1 MSNASA
7 IAAVTATLQAI
18 LGKEITADANLND
31 TTVTA
36 LPLDKARG
44 TTTSN
49 QVNLFLYQV
58 LPNAAWRNMD
68 MPKTVRPG
76 ESGMSPLALDLRY
89 LITAFGR
96 ENDTSQPFDHHLLGK
111 AMSVLYDHA
120 LLGPEEIQ
128 TAFPGSG
135 LESQPDR
142 VRITLQPLSLEDIS
156 KLWMGFATQYRVSVG
171 YDVSVTLIDSTQPV
185 KAPLPVLGR
194 AAQDKGWTSQASLT
208 PSIPTLLSVTPQNQQ
223 PSGRLGETL
232 TITGVNLDDTNIGV
246 QFNHPL
252 WAAPVE
258 VAPNAGGSSSQLTVQ
273 IPNAPAVWPAGFYT
287 VAVLVQRP
295 GETFRRTTNQL
306 AFSLAPT
313 VTVTPAS
320 APAGSITYTAA
331 CSPQIWVG
339 QIASLLLGDMEIPA
353 DAFTAQT
360 ATLTFTASNV
370 AAGSYYFRLRVDGV
384 DSLLVNR
391 SVTPPAFD
399 STQQVTVTAAQQ
411 GTPT

>member
-1 MSNASA
+1 MSNANA

-18 LGKEITADANLND
+18 LGTEITADPDLND

-44 TTTSN
+44 TITTN
-49 QVNLFLYQV
+49 QLNLFLYQV

-68 MPKTVRPG
+68 NPKGVRPG
-76 ESGMSPLALDLRY
+76 ETGMPSLALDLHY

-120 LLGPEEIQ
+120 LLGPSEIS

-135 LESQPDR
+135 LESQADR
-142 VRITLQPLSLEDIS
+142 VRITWQPLSVEDIS

-185 KAPLPVLGR
+185 KTPLPVLTRGP
-194 AAQDKGWTSQASLT
+194 QDRGPVSVASIV
-208 PSIPTLLSVTPQNQQ
+208 PPIPTLYSAIPPNQQ
-223 PSGRLGETL
+223 PSARLGDTL
-232 TITGVNLDDTNIGV
+232 TLTGVNLDGTNIGV
-246 QFNHPL
+246 SFNNPL
-252 WAAPVE
+252 WAAAVE
-258 VAPNAGGSSSQLTVQ
+258 VAPNPGGSTSQLSVQ
-273 IPNAPAVWPAGFYT
+273 IPSKPSVWPAGFYT

-306 AFSLAPT
+306 ALSQAPT
-313 VTVTPAS
+313 VTIAPAS
-320 APAGSITYTAA
+320 APAGNVTYTAT
-331 CSPQIWVG
+331 CSPQVFPG
-339 QIASLLLGDMEIPA
+339 QDASLLLGSLEIPA
-353 DAFTAQT
+353 QSFAAQT
-360 ATLTFTASNV
+360 ATLTFAASNL
-370 AAGSYYFRLRVDGV
+370 ASGSYFFRLRIDGV

-391 SVTPPAFD
+391 AVSPPVFD
-399 STQQVTVTAAQQ
+399 PTQQVTVT
-411 GTPT
+411 

>member
-1 MSNASA
+1 MSNPNA

-18 LGKEITADANLND
+18 LGTEITADPDLND

-44 TTTSN
+44 NNTAN
-49 QVNLFLYQV
+49 QLNLFLYQV

-68 MPKTVRPG
+68 MPTTVRPG
-76 ESGMSPLALDLRY
+76 ETGMSPLALDLHY

-128 TAFPGSG
+128 VAFPGSG
-135 LESQPDR
+135 LETQPDR
-142 VRITLQPLSLEDIS
+142 VRITLQPLSVEDIS

-185 KAPLPVLGR
+185 KTPLPVLKRGPLDR
-194 AAQDKGWTSQASLT
+194 GPVANASIV
-208 PSIPTLLSVTPQNQQ
+208 PPIPTLSTVTPPNQQ
-223 PSGRLGETL
+223 PSARLGDDVTL
-232 TITGVNLDDTNIGV
+232 AGVNLDGSNVGV

-252 WAAPVE
+252 WTAPV
-258 VAPNAGGSSSQLTVQ
+258 VVTPNPGASSSQMVVQ
-273 IPNAPAVWPAGFYT
+273 IPNLPAVWPAGFYT

-295 GETFRRTTNQL
+295 GETYQRSTNQL
-306 AFSLAPT
+306 TFSLAPT
-313 VTVTPAS
+313 VTVAPVSTPA
-320 APAGSITYTAA
+320 GIITYTAT
-331 CSPQIWVG
+331 CNPEIWAG
-339 QIASLLLGDMEIPA
+339 QIVSLLLGNLEIAVQP
-353 DAFTAQT
+353 FTAQT
-360 ATLTFTASNV
+360 AILTFAASNV
-370 AAGSYYFRLRVDGV
+370 ASGSYFFRLRVDGV

-391 SVTPPAFD
+391 AVTPPAFD
-399 STQQVTVTAAQQ
+399 LTQQVTVT
-411 GTPT
+411 

>member
-1 MSNASA
+1 MSSPTA

-18 LGKEITADANLND
+18 LGAEIIQDSDLTD
-31 TTVTA
+31 TLVTA

-44 TTTSN
+44 ANTTN
-49 QVNLFLYQV
+49 QLNLFLYQV

-76 ESGMSPLALDLRY
+76 ETGMSPLALDLHY

-128 TAFPGSG
+128 VAFPGSG

-142 VRITLQPLSLEDIS
+142 VRITWQPLSLEDIS

-185 KAPLPVLGR
+185 KTPLPVLKRGPMDQGPK
-194 AAQDKGWTSQASLT
+194 ANASIVSPL
-208 PSIPTLLSVTPQNQQ
+208 PTLFSATPPNQQ
-223 PSGRLGETL
+223 PSAKLGDLLTL
-232 TITGVNLDDTNIGV
+232 VGLNLDGSNIGV

-258 VAPNAGGSSSQLTVQ
+258 VAPNAGANSSQVVVQ
-273 IPNAPAVWPAGFYT
+273 IPSQPTVWPAGFYT
-287 VAVLVQRP
+287 IAVLVQRP
-295 GETFRRTTNQL
+295 GETYRRTTNQL
-306 AFSLAPT
+306 SFSLAPT
-313 VTVTPAS
+313 LTLAPAN
-320 APAGSITYTAA
+320 APAGSIVYTAT
-331 CSPQIWVG
+331 CSPQVWPT
-339 QIASLLLGDMEIPA
+339 QIVSLLLGNAEVPA
-353 DAFTAQT
+353 QSFAAQT
-360 ATLTFTASNV
+360 PTLTFDASNV
-370 AAGSYYFRLRVDGV
+370 TPGSYYFRLRVDGV
-384 DSLLVNR
+384 DSMLVNR
-391 SVTPPAFD
+391 AVTPPTFD
-399 STQQVTVTAAQQ
+399 LTQQVTVT
-411 GTPT
+411 